1 MKKIYKE
8 IMEASNLVGGSSIVY
23 NKGKIVEKLT
33 YGYSNREK
41 NKKFTCD
48 TAIRIASVSKVI
60 VSLTLMHLYDEG
72 KIDLDL
78 DISEY
83 LGFEVKF

>member
-23 NKGKIVEKLT
+23 NKGKIVDKLT

-41 NKKFTCD
+41 NK
-48 TAIRIASVSKVI
+48 RSYESK
-60 VSLTLMHLYDEG
+60 
-72 KIDLDL
+72 
-78 DISEY
+78 
-83 LGFEVKF
+83 